1 MQFMQERRI
10 SSGVFP
16 CVPVSKLFF
25 VSGAFRNMISKNS
38 GCGHEPAP
46 EQNKRRKTA
55 MNDPNEQKPN
65 QSSSKTELTEE
76 SFSADPAST
85 GASLGTVPSK
95 WTIDFA
101 RFFSWTTLK
110 DFLDFKIMIIPLIVK
125 YLYILVVVLSS
136 FSSLVF
142 CARLWHG
149 FGLVLFPLAVVLN
162 VFLLHIF
169 FELLMLGFSVLDT
182 MRQIRN
188 ELMAQNGRNN

>member
-1 MQFMQERRI
+1 
-10 SSGVFP
+10 
-16 CVPVSKLFF
+16 
-25 VSGAFRNMISKNS
+25 
-38 GCGHEPAP
+38 
-46 EQNKRRKTA
+46 

-65 QSSSKTELTEE
+65 QSSSNPESTEK

-85 GASLGTVPSK
+85 GASPGAAPSK

-101 RFFSWTTLK
+101 RFFSWATLK

-125 YLYILVVVLSS
+125 YLYVLVVVLSF

-188 ELMAQNGRNN
+188 EIMEQKEGTTDL

>member
-25 VSGAFRNMISKNS
+25 VSGAFRNMISKP
-38 GCGHEPAP
+38 GCGREPAP

-65 QSSSKTELTEE
+65 QSSSKTESTEK

-85 GASLGTVPSK
+85 GASPGAVPSK

-101 RFFSWTTLK
+101 RFFSWTMLK

-125 YLYILVVVLSS
+125 YLYILVVVLSF

-188 ELMAQNGRNN
+188 EIMEQKGRNG

>member
-1 MQFMQERRI
+1 MQERRI
-10 SSGVFP
+10 SSGLFP
-16 CVPVSKLFF
+16 CVPVSRLPV
-25 VSGAFRNMISKNS
+25 VSGAFRNMISKP
-38 GCGHEPAP
+38 GCGREPAP

-55 MNDPNEQKPN
+55 MNDPNEQKTN
-65 QSSSKTELTEE
+65 QSSFGTKSTEE
-76 SFSADPAST
+76 SFSADPASPG
-85 GASLGTVPSK
+85 GAPGAVASK
-95 WTIDFA
+95 WTMVFA
-101 RFFSWTTLK
+101 RFFSWATLK

-125 YLYILVVVLSS
+125 YLYVLVVVLSF

-169 FELLMLGFSVLDT
+169 FEMLMLGFSVLDT

-188 ELMAQNGRNN
+188 ELMEQKERNRQA